1 MCRIIGGCNFC
12 NGEVISKEVSIN
24 NKKVNLYICTNNI
37 TKYNDNYEEWEESED
52 STCNF
57 KVFSNTLLK
66 YNKAKLSEKEMK
78 KLLKEKELEVRLYSK
93 KLFNEETQKYGSEY
107 FKYLVL
113 DKDYGVSVIFD

>member
-1 MCRIIGGCNFC
+1 MCRIIGDCNFC